1 MANIVCNPV
10 VANTT
15 TAFPFENVEGCYVMP
30 SGPTGAT
37 VQYSLQFAQDGRVTE
52 SSNLA
57 PSTPGNRGRWLA
69 TGDAA
74 SNYELRVASGAAP
87 DGVAVGAWLPLAAGR
102 LLGWSY
108 TLSGASGGR
117 FISATLE
124 LRRVSDGVVIDT
136 ANVDN
141 VQLGVNVECV

>member
-1 MANIVCNPV
+1 MANITCNPV
-10 VANTT
+10 AA
-15 TAFPFENVEGCYVMP
+15 TATSGFPFEMIEGGCYVVN
-30 SGPTGAT
+30 GGAGT
-37 VQYSLQFAQDGRVTE
+37 SVQYVIDIRQDGRVTE
-52 SSNLA
+52 GFSLA
-57 PSTPGNRGRWLA
+57 PATPGNRGRWLA